1 MAASAVVE
9 SEMRLEVSWAQ
20 VGWDFRKVI
29 DVGLM
34 AATRRATSCLS
45 PSAMLQV
52 GSQRVLSLTVDGT
65 WHWIL
70 HCSGPLEDAIEDE
83 EEECP
88 SEETDVLSK
97 GDFPLEESFPSG
109 FGPGNLS
116 CEEVEYFCNKGDD
129 EGVQEAAESDGDTQ
143 PEKPGPPGVEA
154 EDWDGPGELEVLQ
167 KDGER
172 KIQSRQQL
180 PVGTTWGPFAGKM
193 DLNNNSLK
201 TKAQV
206 PMVLTAG
213 PKWLL
218 DVTWQGV
225 EDNKNNCIVY
235 SKGGQLWCTTTKA
248 ISEGEELIAF
258 MVDFDSRLQAASQMA
273 LAEGMYPARLL
284 DSIPLL
290 PQQAAMASILPTAIV
305 NKDIFP
311 CKSCGIWYRSER
323 NLQAHLMYYCSGRQR
338 EAAPVSEETEDGAPQ
353 VSSLCPFPQCTKSF
367 PSARALEMHLSSH
380 SGMKMEEFLPPG
392 ASLKCTVCSYT
403 ADSVI
408 SFHQHLFS
416 HLTQAAFRCNHC
428 HFGFQTQRELLAH
441 QELHATGGKLPRD
454 SDLEQSPR
462 GPEDSLQSTA
472 DPLARGELPLGQ
484 KAMQTKDASSD
495 TELDKCEKKTQLFL
509 TTQRPEIQ
517 PATNKQSFS
526 YTKIKSEPS
535 SPRLA
540 SSPVQPNVGPSFPV
554 GPFLS
559 QFAFPQD
566 ITMVP
571 QASEILAKMSELVHR
586 RLRHGS
592 SSYPP
597 VIYSPL
603 MPKGATCFECNI
615 TFNNLDNYLVHKK
628 HYCSSR
634 WQQMAK
640 SPEFPGVAEKM
651 PEAVSPNTGQTSI
664 SLLNP
669 PTHPADPENPLL
681 QAPCINSSTVLD
693 LMGPN
698 GKGHDKDFSAQA
710 KKLST
715 TSSSDDK
722 VNGKPVDVKNASIP
736 LVDGESDPNKTT
748 CEACN
753 ITFSR
758 HETYMVHKQ
767 YYCATRHDPP
777 LKRSAS
783 NKVPAMQRTMR
794 TRKRRKMY
802 EMCLPEQEQRP
813 PLAQQRFLDVASLS
827 NPCSSTQEAA
837 DGLGECYHPRCDIF
851 PGIVSKHL
859 ETSLTINKCVPV
871 SKCDST
877 HSSMS
882 CLEMDVPIDLSKKCL
897 SQSERTTASP
907 KRLLDYHECTVC
919 KISFNKVENYLAH
932 KQNFCPVTA
941 HQRSE
946 LSQLDG
952 KGFPNPESERN
963 SPDIS
968 YERSIIKCEKN
979 GNPKQPSPNGNLF
992 SSHLATLQGLKV
1004 FSEAAQLIATKEE
1017 SKPLLL
1023 PQCLYPGAIKKA
1035 KAADQ
1040 LSPYY
1045 GIKPSDYI
1053 SGSLVIHNTDIEQS
1067 TNAENESPKG
1077 QASSNGCTVPKKDSL
1092 PLPPKNRGMVIVNG
1106 GLRPEERPAA
1116 TPQQE
1121 NASQS
1126 PAQED
1131 GHKSPSWI
1139 SENPLAANE
1148 NVSPGTP
1155 SAEEQLSSIA
1165 KGVNGSTQTPSSGK
1179 YCRLC
1184 DIQFNNLSNFITHKK
1199 FYCSSHAAE
1208 HVK

>member
-1 MAASAVVE
+1 MS
-9 SEMRLEVSWAQ
+9 R
-20 VGWDFRKVI
+20 RKQSKPRQI
-29 DVGLM
+29 KRDEE
-34 AATRRATSCLS
+34 
-45 PSAMLQV
+45 
-52 GSQRVLSLTVDGT
+52 GSQ
-65 WHWIL
+65 
-70 HCSGPLEDAIEDE
+70 
-83 EEECP
+83 
-88 SEETDVLSK
+88 ET
-97 GDFPLEESFPSG
+97 
-109 FGPGNLS
+109 
-116 CEEVEYFCNKGDD
+116 
-129 EGVQEAAESDGDTQ
+129 AESDGDAQ
-143 PEKPGPPGVEA
+143 SEKPGQLIVETD
-154 EDWDGPGELEVLQ
+154 DWDGPGELEMFQ

-193 DLNNNSLK
+193 GLNNNTLVEGICQGTWTEALLGTKLMK
-201 TKAQV
+201 TKAPV

-235 SKGGQLWCTTTKA
+235 SKGGQLWCTTTKT

-258 MVDFDSRLQAASQMA
+258 VVDFDSRLQAASQMT
-273 LAEGMYPARLL
+273 LTEGMYPARLL
-284 DSIPLL
+284 DSIQLL

-305 NKDIFP
+305 N
-311 CKSCGIWYRSER
+311 R
-323 NLQAHLMYYCSGRQR
+323 
-338 EAAPVSEETEDGAPQ
+338 V
-353 VSSLCPFPQCTKSF
+353 
-367 PSARALEMHLSSH
+367 
-380 SGMKMEEFLPPG
+380 KMEEFLLPG
-392 ASLKCTVCSYT
+392 ASLKCTVCNYT

-408 SFHQHLFS
+408 NFHQHLFS

-428 HFGFQTQRELLAH
+428 HFGFQTQRELLQH
-441 QELHATGGKLPRD
+441 QELHVSGNKLQRESDIEHSPGGTDEALQPAT
-454 SDLEQSPR
+454 DLLNRNEVPQS
-462 GPEDSLQSTA
+462 
-472 DPLARGELPLGQ
+472 Q
-484 KAMQTKDASSD
+484 KTMQTKDASSD
-495 TELDKCEKKTQLFL
+495 TELDKCEKKTPLFL
-509 TTQRPEIQ
+509 PAQRPETQ

-540 SSPVQPNVGPSFPV
+540 SSPVQPNIGPSFPM

-566 ITMVP
+566 ITVVP

-640 SPEFPGVAEKM
+640 SPDFSSISEKI
-651 PEAVSPNTGQTSI
+651 PEAVSPNNGQSSINILNTAPHTSDAENQLLQTS
-664 SLLNP
+664 
-669 PTHPADPENPLL
+669 
-681 QAPCINSSTVLD
+681 CINSSTVLD
-693 LMGPN
+693 LIGPN
-698 GKGHDKDFSAQA
+698 SKGHEKDFSAQT
-710 KKLST
+710 KKLSAA
-715 TSSSDDK
+715 TSNDEK
-722 VNGKPVDVKNASIP
+722 MNGKPADVKNPNAP
-736 LVDGESDPNKTT
+736 LVEGESDPNKTT

-783 NKVPAMQRTMR
+783 SKVPAMQRTMR

-813 PLAQQRFLDVASLS
+813 QLVQQRFLEVANLG
-827 NPCSSTQEAA
+827 NPCTSTQESTE
-837 DGLGECYHPRCDIF
+837 GLGECYHPRCDIF

-859 ETSLTINKCVPV
+859 ETSLSINKCIPV
-871 SKCDST
+871 SKCDTPHST
-877 HSSMS
+877 VS

-897 SQSERTTASP
+897 SQSDRTSTSP

-941 HQRSE
+941 HQRNDMG
-946 LSQLDG
+946 QLES
-952 KGFPNPESERN
+952 KVFQNPESERN
-963 SPDIS
+963 SPDVS

-979 GNPKQPSPNGNLF
+979 GNSKQSSPNGNLF
-992 SSHLATLQGLKV
+992 STHLATLQGLKV

-1017 SKPLLL
+1017 NKHLFL

-1035 KAADQ
+1035 KGADQ

-1053 SGSLVIHNTDIEQS
+1053 SGSLVIHNTDLDQS
-1067 TNAENESPKG
+1067 TNTEGESPKG
-1077 QASSNGCTVPKKDSL
+1077 QIPSNGCAVQKKESL
-1092 PLPPKNRGMVIVNG
+1092 PLLPKNRGMVIVNG
-1106 GLRPEERPAA
+1106 GLKQEERPA
-1116 TPQQE
+1116 TNQQQE
-1121 NASQS
+1121 NISQN
-1126 PAQED
+1126 PQHED

-1139 SENPLAANE
+1139 SENPLATNE
-1148 NVSPGTP
+1148 NVSPAIPT
-1155 SAEEQLSSIA
+1155 AEEQLSSIA
-1165 KGVNGSTQTPSSGK
+1165 KGVNGSTQAPTSGK

>member
-1 MAASAVVE
+1 MS
-9 SEMRLEVSWAQ
+9 R
-20 VGWDFRKVI
+20 RK
-29 DVGLM
+29 
-34 AATRRATSCLS
+34 
-45 PSAMLQV
+45 Q
-52 GSQRVLSLTVDGT
+52 
-65 WHWIL
+65 
-70 HCSGPLEDAIEDE
+70 
-83 EEECP
+83 
-88 SEETDVLSK
+88 SK
-97 GDFPLEESFPSG
+97 PRQI
-109 FGPGNLS
+109 
-116 CEEVEYFCNKGDD
+116 KRDD
-129 EGVQEAAESDGDTQ
+129 EGAQDTAESDGDTQ
-143 PEKPGPPGVEA
+143 LEKPAQPGVVETD
-154 EDWDGPGELEVLQ
+154 DWDGPGELEVFQ

-180 PVGTTWGPFAGKM
+180 PVGTTWGPFSGKM

-235 SKGGQLWCTTTKA
+235 SKGGQLWCTTTKT

-258 MVDFDSRLQAASQMA
+258 VVDFDSRLQAASQMT
-273 LAEGMYPARLL
+273 LTEGMYPARLL
-284 DSIPLL
+284 DSIQLL

-338 EAAPVSEETEDGAPQ
+338 EAAPVSEENEDSAPPI
-353 VSSLCPFPQCTKSF
+353 SSLCPFPQCTKSF
-367 PSARALEMHLSSH
+367 SNARALEMHLNSH
-380 SGMKMEEFLPPG
+380 SGVKMEDCLPPG

-408 SFHQHLFS
+408 GFHQHLFS
-416 HLTQAAFRCNHC
+416 HLTQAAFRCSHC
-428 HFGFQTQRELLAH
+428 HFGFQTQRELLQH
-441 QELHATGGKLPRD
+441 QELHVPGGKLTRE
-454 SDLEQSPR
+454 SDLEHSPNAT
-462 GPEDSLQSTA
+462 EDSLQPTP
-472 DPLARGELPLGQ
+472 DLLARGELSAGGQ

-495 TELDKCEKKTQLFL
+495 TELDKCEKKTPLFL
-509 TTQRPEIQ
+509 TSQRPDI
-517 PATNKQSFS
+517 PAATTKQSFS

-540 SSPVQPNVGPSFPV
+540 SSPVQPNLGPSFPV

-640 SPEFPGVAEKM
+640 SPEFPGVSEKM
-651 PEAVSPNTGQTSI
+651 PEALSPNTGQTAL

-669 PTHPADPENPLL
+669 AAHAADADNPLL
-681 QAPCINSSTVLD
+681 PTSCLNSSAVLD
-693 LMGPN
+693 LIGPN
-698 GKGHDKDFSAQA
+698 GKGHDKDFAAQA
-710 KKLST
+710 KKLSVSS
-715 TSSSDDK
+715 SSSDEK
-722 VNGKPVDVKNASIP
+722 INGKPVDVKPPSVP
-736 LVDGESDPNKTT
+736 LVDGESDPSKTT

-783 NKVPAMQRTMR
+783 SKVPAVQRTMR

-802 EMCLPEQEQRP
+802 DMCLPEQEQRP
-813 PLAQQRFLDVASLS
+813 PLVQQRFLDVANLS
-827 NPCSSTQEAA
+827 SPCTSTQEPPE
-837 DGLGECYHPRCDIF
+837 GLGDCYHPRCEIF

-859 ETSLTINKCVPV
+859 ETSLGINKCVPV
-871 SKCDST
+871 VKGDAAHPSVA
-877 HSSMS
+877 
-882 CLEMDVPIDLSKKCL
+882 CLEMDAPIDLSKKCL
-897 SQSERTTASP
+897 PQAERTSASP

-941 HQRSE
+941 HQRND
-946 LSQLDG
+946 LAPPPPPPPPPPLDG
-952 KGFPNPESERN
+952 KAFPNPESERG
-963 SPDIS
+963 SPEASFD
-968 YERSIIKCEKN
+968 RSLVKCEKN
-979 GNPKQPSPNGNLF
+979 GSLKQPSPNGSVF
-992 SSHLATLQGLKV
+992 SAHLATLQGLKV
-1004 FSEAAQLIATKEE
+1004 FGEAAQLVAAKEE
-1017 SKPLLL
+1017 SKHLLL

-1035 KAADQ
+1035 RGAEQ

-1045 GIKPSDYI
+1045 GIKPGDYL
-1053 SGSLVIHNTDIEQS
+1053 SGSLALH
-1067 TNAENESPKG
+1067 NAELEPGTHAEHESPKG
-1077 QASSNGCTVPKKDSL
+1077 QASANGCAVPKKESL
-1092 PLPPKNRGMVIVNG
+1092 PLLPKNRGMVIVNG
-1106 GLRPEERPAA
+1106 GLKPEERPAA
-1116 TPQQE
+1116 APQQE
-1121 NASQS
+1121 NLSQN
-1126 PAQED
+1126 PPQEE
-1131 GHKSPSWI
+1131 GHKSPSWVA
-1139 SENPLAANE
+1139 ENPLAANE
-1148 NVSPGTP
+1148 NVSPGIA
-1155 SAEEQLSSIA
+1155 SAAEEQLSSVA
-1165 KGVNGSTQTPSSGK
+1165 KGVNGSSQAPTSGK

>member
-1 MAASAVVE
+1 MMGVVF
-9 SEMRLEVSWAQ
+9 L
-20 VGWDFRKVI
+20 D
-29 DVGLM
+29 
-34 AATRRATSCLS
+34 
-45 PSAMLQV
+45 
-52 GSQRVLSLTVDGT
+52 LTTTYDT
-65 WHWIL
+65 
-70 HCSGPLEDAIEDE
+70 GPLEDAIEDE
-83 EEECP
+83 EEECL
-88 SEETDVLSK
+88 SEENDIISK
-97 GDFPLEESFPSG
+97 EDFPPEESFSAEFEPE
-109 FGPGNLS
+109 NLS
-116 CEEVEYFCNKGDD
+116 CEEVEYFCNKGDE
-129 EGVQEAAESDGDTQ
+129 EGSQETAESDGDAQ
-143 PEKPGPPGVEA
+143 SEKPGQLIVETD
-154 EDWDGPGELEVLQ
+154 DWDGPGELEMFQ

-193 DLNNNSLK
+193 GLNNNTLVCRCPK
-201 TKAQV
+201 TKAPV

-235 SKGGQLWCTTTKA
+235 SKGGQLWCTTTKT

-258 MVDFDSRLQAASQMA
+258 VVDFDSRLQAASQMT
-273 LAEGMYPARLL
+273 LTEGMYPARLL
-284 DSIPLL
+284 DSIQLL

-305 NKDIFP
+305 N
-311 CKSCGIWYRSER
+311 R
-323 NLQAHLMYYCSGRQR
+323 
-338 EAAPVSEETEDGAPQ
+338 V
-353 VSSLCPFPQCTKSF
+353 
-367 PSARALEMHLSSH
+367 
-380 SGMKMEEFLPPG
+380 KMEEFLLPG
-392 ASLKCTVCSYT
+392 ASLKCTVCNYT

-408 SFHQHLFS
+408 NFHQHLFS

-428 HFGFQTQRELLAH
+428 HFGFQTQRELLQH
-441 QELHATGGKLPRD
+441 QELHVSGNKLQRESDIEHSPGGTDEALQPAT
-454 SDLEQSPR
+454 DLLNRNEVPQS
-462 GPEDSLQSTA
+462 
-472 DPLARGELPLGQ
+472 Q
-484 KAMQTKDASSD
+484 KTMQTKDASSD
-495 TELDKCEKKTQLFL
+495 TELDKCEKKTPLFL
-509 TTQRPEIQ
+509 PAQRPETQ

-540 SSPVQPNVGPSFPV
+540 SSPVQPNIGPSFPM

-566 ITMVP
+566 ITVVP

-640 SPEFPGVAEKM
+640 SPDFSSISEKI
-651 PEAVSPNTGQTSI
+651 PEAVSPNNGQSSINILNTAPHTSDAENQLLQTS
-664 SLLNP
+664 
-669 PTHPADPENPLL
+669 
-681 QAPCINSSTVLD
+681 CINSSTVLD
-693 LMGPN
+693 LIGPN
-698 GKGHDKDFSAQA
+698 SKGHEKDFSAQT
-710 KKLST
+710 KKLSAA
-715 TSSSDDK
+715 TSNDEK
-722 VNGKPVDVKNASIP
+722 MNGKPADVKNPNAP
-736 LVDGESDPNKTT
+736 LVEGESDPNKTT

-783 NKVPAMQRTMR
+783 SKVPAMQRTMR

-813 PLAQQRFLDVASLS
+813 QLVQQRFLEVANLG
-827 NPCSSTQEAA
+827 NPCTSTQEST

-859 ETSLTINKCVPV
+859 ETSLSINKCIPV
-871 SKCDST
+871 SKCDTPHST
-877 HSSMS
+877 VS

-897 SQSERTTASP
+897 SQSDRTSTSP

-941 HQRSE
+941 HQRNDMG
-946 LSQLDG
+946 QLES
-952 KGFPNPESERN
+952 KVFQNPESERN
-963 SPDIS
+963 SPDVS

-979 GNPKQPSPNGNLF
+979 GNSKQSSPNGNLF
-992 SSHLATLQGLKV
+992 STHLATLQGLKV

-1017 SKPLLL
+1017 NKHLFL

-1035 KAADQ
+1035 KGADQ

-1053 SGSLVIHNTDIEQS
+1053 SGSLVIHNTDLDQS
-1067 TNAENESPKG
+1067 TNTEGESPKG
-1077 QASSNGCTVPKKDSL
+1077 QIPSNGCAVQKKESL
-1092 PLPPKNRGMVIVNG
+1092 PLLPKNRGMVIVNG
-1106 GLRPEERPAA
+1106 GLKQEERPA
-1116 TPQQE
+1116 TNQQQE
-1121 NASQS
+1121 NISQN
-1126 PAQED
+1126 PQHED

-1139 SENPLAANE
+1139 SENPLATNE
-1148 NVSPGTP
+1148 NVSPAIPT
-1155 SAEEQLSSIA
+1155 AEEQLSSIA
-1165 KGVNGSTQTPSSGK
+1165 KGVNGSTQAPTSGK

>member
-1 MAASAVVE
+1 MS
-9 SEMRLEVSWAQ
+9 R
-20 VGWDFRKVI
+20 RKQSKPRQI
-29 DVGLM
+29 K
-34 AATRRATSCLS
+34 RN
-45 PSAMLQV
+45 
-52 GSQRVLSLTVDGT
+52 
-65 WHWIL
+65 
-70 HCSGPLEDAIEDE
+70 E
-83 EEECP
+83 E
-88 SEETDVLSK
+88 
-97 GDFPLEESFPSG
+97 GI
-109 FGPGNLS
+109 
-116 CEEVEYFCNKGDD
+116 
-129 EGVQEAAESDGDTQ
+129 QEAAESDGDARS
-143 PEKPGPPGVEA
+143 EKPGQLAVET
-154 EDWDGPGELEVLQ
+154 EDWDGPGELEVVQ

-193 DLNNNSLK
+193 DLNNNTLK
-201 TKAQV
+201 TKASV
-206 PMVLTAG
+206 PMALTAG

-258 MVDFDSRLQAASQMA
+258 VVDFDSRLQAASQMT
-273 LAEGMYPARLL
+273 LTEGMYPARLL
-284 DSIPLL
+284 DSIQLL

-338 EAAPVSEETEDGAPQ
+338 EGPQLSEENED
-353 VSSLCPFPQCTKSF
+353 SSQQISSVCPFPQCTKSF
-367 PSARALEMHLSSH
+367 SNARALEMHLNSH
-380 SGMKMEEFLPPG
+380 SGVKMEEFLPPG
-392 ASLKCTVCSYT
+392 ASLKCTVCTYT

-408 SFHQHLFS
+408 NFHQHLFS

-428 HFGFQTQRELLAH
+428 HFGFQTQRELLQH
-441 QELHATGGKLPRD
+441 QELHVSGNKIQRESDIEHSPSGNEEGLQPAT
-454 SDLEQSPR
+454 DLLSRNDVPQS
-462 GPEDSLQSTA
+462 
-472 DPLARGELPLGQ
+472 Q
-484 KAMQTKDASSD
+484 KTMQTKDASSD
-495 TELDKCEKKTQLFL
+495 TELDKCEKKAPLFL
-509 TTQRPEIQ
+509 PNQRPETQ

-540 SSPVQPNVGPSFPV
+540 SSPVQPNIGPSFPM

-566 ITMVP
+566 ITVVP

-592 SSYPP
+592 SNYPP

-640 SPEFPGVAEKM
+640 SPDFSSVPEKM
-651 PEAVSPNTGQTSI
+651 PEAVSPSNGQSSINILNAAPHTS
-664 SLLNP
+664 
-669 PTHPADPENPLL
+669 DPENQLL
-681 QAPCINSSTVLD
+681 QTSCINSSNVLD
-693 LMGPN
+693 LIGPN
-698 GKGHDKDFSAQA
+698 NKSHEKDFTAQS
-710 KKLST
+710 KKLSAANNG
-715 TSSSDDK
+715 DEK
-722 VNGKPVDVKNASIP
+722 INGKPSDVKNPNAP
-736 LVDGESDPNKTT
+736 LVEGESDPNKTT

-813 PLAQQRFLDVASLS
+813 PLVQQRFLEVANLG
-827 NPCSSTQEAA
+827 NPCTSTQESTE
-837 DGLGECYHPRCDIF
+837 GLGECYHPRCDIF

-859 ETSLTINKCVPV
+859 ETSLSINKCVPV
-871 SKCDST
+871 SKCDTPHST
-877 HSSMS
+877 VS

-897 SQSERTTASP
+897 PPSERTSTSP

-941 HQRSE
+941 HQRND
-946 LSQLDG
+946 LGQLDN
-952 KGFPNPESERN
+952 KVFQNPESERN
-963 SPDIS
+963 SPDVS

-979 GNPKQPSPNGNLF
+979 GNSKQSSPNGNLF
-992 SSHLATLQGLKV
+992 STHLATLQGLKV

-1017 SKPLLL
+1017 NKHLFL

-1035 KAADQ
+1035 KGADQ

-1053 SGSLVIHNTDIEQS
+1053 SGSLVIHNTDLDQS
-1067 TNAENESPKG
+1067 TNTESESPKG
-1077 QASSNGCTVPKKDSL
+1077 QAPSNGCAVQKKESL
-1092 PLPPKNRGMVIVNG
+1092 PLLPKNRGMVIVNG
-1106 GLRPEERPAA
+1106 GLKQEERPA
-1116 TPQQE
+1116 TNPQQE
-1121 NASQS
+1121 NISQN
-1126 PAQED
+1126 PPHED

-1139 SENPLAANE
+1139 SENPLTANE
-1148 NVSPGTP
+1148 NVSPAIPT
-1155 SAEEQLSSIA
+1155 AEEQLSSIA
-1165 KGVNGSTQTPSSGK
+1165 KGVNGSTQAPTSGK

>member
-1 MAASAVVE
+1 M
-9 SEMRLEVSWAQ
+9 LFGTVS
-20 VGWDFRKVI
+20 
-29 DVGLM
+29 L
-34 AATRRATSCLS
+34 
-45 PSAMLQV
+45 
-52 GSQRVLSLTVDGT
+52 
-65 WHWIL
+65 IL
-70 HCSGPLEDAIEDE
+70 FQGPLEDAIEDE
-83 EEECP
+83 EEEYL
-88 SEETDVLSK
+88 SEENDITSK
-97 GDFPLEESFPSG
+97 GDFPLEESFSTE
-109 FGPGNLS
+109 FGPENLS
-116 CEEVEYFCNKGDD
+116 CEEVEYFCNKGEE
-129 EGVQEAAESDGDTQ
+129 EGIHEAAELDGDTLS
-143 PEKPGPPGVEA
+143 EKPVQLGVETD
-154 EDWDGPGELEVLQ
+154 DWDGPGELEVFQ

-193 DLNNNSLK
+193 DLNNNTTK
-201 TKAQV
+201 TKTPV
-206 PMVLTAG
+206 PMVLSAG

-258 MVDFDSRLQAASQMA
+258 VVDFDSRLQAASQMS
-273 LAEGMYPARLL
+273 LTEGMYPARLL
-284 DSIPLL
+284 DSIQLL

-338 EAAPVSEETEDGAPQ
+338 EGAQLSEENEDGAHQ
-353 VSSLCPFPQCTKSF
+353 ISSVCPFPQCTKSF
-367 PSARALEMHLSSH
+367 SNARALEMHLNSH
-380 SGMKMEEFLPPG
+380 SGVKVEEFLPAG
-392 ASLKCTVCSYT
+392 ASLKCTICNYT

-408 SFHQHLFS
+408 NFHQHLFS
-416 HLTQAAFRCNHC
+416 HLTQAAFRCSHC
-428 HFGFQTQRELLAH
+428 HFGFQTQRELLQH
-441 QELHATGGKLPRD
+441 QELHGAGSKVPRE
-454 SDLEQSPR
+454 SDLEPSPS
-462 GPEDSLQSTA
+462 GNEDMLQHA
-472 DPLARGELPLGQ
+472 PDLGNRNELPPSQ
-484 KAMQTKDASSD
+484 KAAQAKDANSD
-495 TELDKCEKKTQLFL
+495 SELDKCEKKTPLFL
-509 TTQRPEIQ
+509 PSQRPEIQ
-517 PATNKQSFS
+517 PTANKQSFS

-540 SSPVQPNVGPSFPV
+540 SSPVQPSVGPSFPM

-559 QFAFPQD
+559 QFTFPQD
-566 ITMVP
+566 ITVVP

-603 MPKGATCFECNI
+603 VPKGATCFECNI

-634 WQQMAK
+634 WQQITK
-640 SPEFPGVAEKM
+640 SPEFPGISEKL
-651 PEAVSPNTGQTSI
+651 PEAGSPNNGQSSI
-664 SLLNP
+664 NLLNAP
-669 PTHPADPENPLL
+669 PHLSDPENQLL
-681 QAPCINSSTVLD
+681 QTPCINSSTVLD
-693 LMGPN
+693 LIGPN
-698 GKGHDKDFSAQA
+698 GKSHDKDFPSQS
-710 KKLST
+710 KKLS
-715 TSSSDDK
+715 SSNGNDDK
-722 VNGKPVDVKNASIP
+722 TTGKAAEVKNTAGA
-736 LVDGESDPNKTT
+736 LGEGESDPNKTT

-783 NKVPAMQRTMR
+783 SKVPAMQRTMR

-813 PLAQQRFLDVASLS
+813 QLVQQRFLDVAHLG
-827 NPCSSTQEAA
+827 NPCTSTQEPTE
-837 DGLGECYHPRCDIF
+837 GLGECYHPRGEIF
-851 PGIVSKHL
+851 PGMVSKHL
-859 ETSLTINKCVPV
+859 EASLSINKCMPV
-871 SKCDST
+871 SKGDSSQST
-877 HSSMS
+877 IS
-882 CLEMDVPIDLSKKCL
+882 CLEMDAPIDLSKKCL
-897 SQSERTTASP
+897 SQSERTSASP

-941 HQRSE
+941 HQRSD

-963 SPDIS
+963 SPDAS

-979 GNPKQPSPNGNLF
+979 GNLKQPSPNGNVF

-1017 SKPLLL
+1017 NKHLFL

-1035 KAADQ
+1035 KGADQ

-1053 SGSLVIHNTDIEQS
+1053 SGSLVIHNTDVDQS
-1067 TNAENESPKG
+1067 TTAGSESPKG
-1077 QASSNGCTVPKKDSL
+1077 QISSNGCVVQKKESL
-1092 PLPPKNRGMVIVNG
+1092 PLLPKNRGMVIVNG
-1106 GLRPEERPAA
+1106 GLKQEERPA
-1116 TPQQE
+1116 TNPQQE
-1121 NASQS
+1121 NISQN
-1126 PAQED
+1126 PQHED

-1148 NVSPGTP
+1148 NVSPGIP

-1165 KGVNGSTQTPSSGK
+1165 KGVNGSTQAPTSGK

>member
-1 MAASAVVE
+1 MS
-9 SEMRLEVSWAQ
+9 R
-20 VGWDFRKVI
+20 RKQSKPRQI
-29 DVGLM
+29 K
-34 AATRRATSCLS
+34 R
-45 PSAMLQV
+45 
-52 GSQRVLSLTVDGT
+52 
-65 WHWIL
+65 
-70 HCSGPLEDAIEDE
+70 PLEDAIEDE
-83 EEECP
+83 EEECL
-88 SEETDVLSK
+88 SEENDIISK
-97 GDFPLEESFPSG
+97 EDFPPEESFSAEFEPE
-109 FGPGNLS
+109 NLS
-116 CEEVEYFCNKGDD
+116 CEEVEYFCNKGDE
-129 EGVQEAAESDGDTQ
+129 EGSQETAESDGDAQ
-143 PEKPGPPGVEA
+143 SEKPGQLIVETD
-154 EDWDGPGELEVLQ
+154 DWDGPGELEMFQ

-193 DLNNNSLK
+193 GLNNNTLK
-201 TKAQV
+201 TKAPV

-235 SKGGQLWCTTTKA
+235 SKGGQLWCTTTKT

-258 MVDFDSRLQAASQMA
+258 VVDFDSRLQAASQMT
-273 LAEGMYPARLL
+273 LTEGMYPARLL
-284 DSIPLL
+284 DSIQLL

-305 NKDIFP
+305 N
-311 CKSCGIWYRSER
+311 R
-323 NLQAHLMYYCSGRQR
+323 
-338 EAAPVSEETEDGAPQ
+338 V
-353 VSSLCPFPQCTKSF
+353 
-367 PSARALEMHLSSH
+367 
-380 SGMKMEEFLPPG
+380 KMEEFLLPG
-392 ASLKCTVCSYT
+392 ASLKCTVCNYT

-408 SFHQHLFS
+408 NFHQHLFS

-428 HFGFQTQRELLAH
+428 HFGFQTQRELLQH
-441 QELHATGGKLPRD
+441 QELHVSGNKLQRESDIEHSPGGTDEALQPAT
-454 SDLEQSPR
+454 DLLNRNEVPQS
-462 GPEDSLQSTA
+462 
-472 DPLARGELPLGQ
+472 Q
-484 KAMQTKDASSD
+484 KTMQTKDASSD
-495 TELDKCEKKTQLFL
+495 TELDKCEKKTPLFL
-509 TTQRPEIQ
+509 PAQRPETQ

-540 SSPVQPNVGPSFPV
+540 SSPVQPNIGPSFPM

-566 ITMVP
+566 ITVVP

-640 SPEFPGVAEKM
+640 SPDFSSISEKI
-651 PEAVSPNTGQTSI
+651 PEAVSPNNGQSSINILNTAPHTSDAENQLLQTS
-664 SLLNP
+664 
-669 PTHPADPENPLL
+669 
-681 QAPCINSSTVLD
+681 CINSSTVLD
-693 LMGPN
+693 LIGPN
-698 GKGHDKDFSAQA
+698 SKGHEKDFSAQT
-710 KKLST
+710 KKLSAA
-715 TSSSDDK
+715 TSNDEK
-722 VNGKPVDVKNASIP
+722 MNGKPADVKNPNAP
-736 LVDGESDPNKTT
+736 LVEGESDPNKTT

-783 NKVPAMQRTMR
+783 SKVPAMQRTMR

-813 PLAQQRFLDVASLS
+813 QLVQQRFLEVANLG
-827 NPCSSTQEAA
+827 NPCTSTQEST

-859 ETSLTINKCVPV
+859 ETSLSINKCIPV
-871 SKCDST
+871 SKCDTPHST
-877 HSSMS
+877 VS

-897 SQSERTTASP
+897 SQSDRTSTSP

-941 HQRSE
+941 HQRNDMG
-946 LSQLDG
+946 QLES
-952 KGFPNPESERN
+952 KVFQNPESERN
-963 SPDIS
+963 SPDVS

-979 GNPKQPSPNGNLF
+979 GNSKQSSPNGNLF
-992 SSHLATLQGLKV
+992 STHLATLQGLKV

-1017 SKPLLL
+1017 NKHLFL

-1035 KAADQ
+1035 KGADQ

-1053 SGSLVIHNTDIEQS
+1053 SGSLVIHNTDLDQS
-1067 TNAENESPKG
+1067 TNTEGESPKG
-1077 QASSNGCTVPKKDSL
+1077 QIPSNGCAVQKKESL
-1092 PLPPKNRGMVIVNG
+1092 PLLPKNRGMVIVNG
-1106 GLRPEERPAA
+1106 GLKQEERPA
-1116 TPQQE
+1116 TNQQQE
-1121 NASQS
+1121 NISQN
-1126 PAQED
+1126 PQHED

-1139 SENPLAANE
+1139 SENPLATNE
-1148 NVSPGTP
+1148 NVSPAIPT
-1155 SAEEQLSSIA
+1155 AEEQLSSIA
-1165 KGVNGSTQTPSSGK
+1165 KGVNGSTQAPTSGK

>member
-1 MAASAVVE
+1 MS
-9 SEMRLEVSWAQ
+9 R
-20 VGWDFRKVI
+20 RKQSKPRQI
-29 DVGLM
+29 K
-34 AATRRATSCLS
+34 R
-45 PSAMLQV
+45 
-52 GSQRVLSLTVDGT
+52 
-65 WHWIL
+65 
-70 HCSGPLEDAIEDE
+70 PLEDAIEEE

-88 SEETDVLSK
+88 SEETDLISK
-97 GDFPLEESFPSG
+97 GDFPLEESFSTEFRPE
-109 FGPGNLS
+109 NLS

-129 EGVQEAAESDGDTQ
+129 EGIQEMAESDGDTQ
-143 PEKPGPPGVEA
+143 SEKPGQPGLETD
-154 EDWDGPGELEVLQ
+154 DWDGPGELEVFQ

-180 PVGTTWGPFAGKM
+180 PVGTTWGPFSGRM

-258 MVDFDSRLQAASQMA
+258 VVDFDSRLQAASQMT
-273 LAEGMYPARLL
+273 LTEGMYPARLL
-284 DSIPLL
+284 DSIQLL

-338 EAAPVSEETEDGAPQ
+338 EAAPVSEENEDSAHQ
-353 VSSLCPFPQCTKSF
+353 ISSLCPFPQCTKSF
-367 PSARALEMHLSSH
+367 SNARALEMHLNSH
-380 SGMKMEEFLPPG
+380 SGVKMEECLPPG

-408 SFHQHLFS
+408 NFHQHLFS

-428 HFGFQTQRELLAH
+428 HFGFQTQRELLQH
-441 QELHATGGKLPRD
+441 QELHVPGSKIPRE
-454 SDLEQSPR
+454 SDMEHSPS
-462 GPEDSLQSTA
+462 GTEDNLQPSA
-472 DPLARGELPLGQ
+472 DLLTRSELPQSQ
-484 KAMQTKDASSD
+484 KPMQTKDASSD
-495 TELDKCEKKTQLFL
+495 TELDKCEKKTPLFL
-509 TTQRPEIQ
+509 TNQRPEIQ
-517 PATNKQSFS
+517 PTANKQSFS

-540 SSPVQPNVGPSFPV
+540 SSPVQPNIGPSFPV

-592 SSYPP
+592 NSYPP

-640 SPEFPGVAEKM
+640 SPEFPGISEKM
-651 PEAVSPNTGQTSI
+651 PEAVSPNTGQNSI
-664 SLLNP
+664 NLLNP
-669 PTHPADPENPLL
+669 AAHAADPENPLL
-681 QAPCINSSTVLD
+681 QTSCINSSTVLD
-693 LMGPN
+693 LIGPN
-698 GKGHDKDFSAQA
+698 GKGHDKDFSTQA

-715 TSSSDDK
+715 SNNNDDK
-722 VNGKPVDVKNASIP
+722 INGKPVDVKNPSLP

-813 PLAQQRFLDVASLS
+813 PLVQQRFLDVGNLS
-827 NPCSSTQEAA
+827 NPCTSAQEPTEV
-837 DGLGECYHPRCDIF
+837 LGECYHPRCDIF

-871 SKCDST
+871 SKCDTT
-877 HSSMS
+877 HSSVS

-941 HQRSE
+941 HQRND
-946 LSQLDG
+946 LGQLDG
-952 KGFPNPESERN
+952 KVFPNPESERN
-963 SPDIS
+963 SPDVS

-979 GNPKQPSPNGNLF
+979 GNLKQPSPNGNLF
-992 SSHLATLQGLKV
+992 SSHLATLQGLKA

-1017 SKPLLL
+1017 NKHLFL

-1035 KAADQ
+1035 KGADQ

-1053 SGSLVIHNTDIEQS
+1053 SGSLVIHNTDIDQS
-1067 TNAENESPKG
+1067 TNAENESSKG
-1077 QASSNGCTVPKKDSL
+1077 QASSNGCAVQKKDSL
-1092 PLPPKNRGMVIVNG
+1092 PLLPKNRGMVIVNG
-1106 GLRPEERPAA
+1106 GLKQDERPA
-1116 TPQQE
+1116 TNPQQE
-1121 NASQS
+1121 NISQN
-1126 PAQED
+1126 PQHED
-1131 GHKSPSWI
+1131 GHKSPSRI

-1148 NVSPGTP
+1148 NVSPGIA

-1165 KGVNGSTQTPSSGK
+1165 KGVNGSTQAPTSGK

>member
-1 MAASAVVE
+1 MS
-9 SEMRLEVSWAQ
+9 R
-20 VGWDFRKVI
+20 RK
-29 DVGLM
+29 
-34 AATRRATSCLS
+34 
-45 PSAMLQV
+45 Q
-52 GSQRVLSLTVDGT
+52 
-65 WHWIL
+65 
-70 HCSGPLEDAIEDE
+70 
-83 EEECP
+83 
-88 SEETDVLSK
+88 SK
-97 GDFPLEESFPSG
+97 PRQI
-109 FGPGNLS
+109 
-116 CEEVEYFCNKGDD
+116 KRDD
-129 EGVQEAAESDGDTQ
+129 EGAQDTAESDGDTQ
-143 PEKPGPPGVEA
+143 LEKPAQPGVETD
-154 EDWDGPGELEVLQ
+154 DWDGPGELEVFQ

-180 PVGTTWGPFAGKM
+180 PVGTTWGPFSGKM

-235 SKGGQLWCTTTKA
+235 SKGGQLWCTTTKT

-258 MVDFDSRLQAASQMA
+258 VVDFDSRLQAASQMT
-273 LAEGMYPARLL
+273 LTEGMYPARLL
-284 DSIPLL
+284 DSIQLL

-338 EAAPVSEETEDGAPQ
+338 EAAPVSEENEDSAPPI
-353 VSSLCPFPQCTKSF
+353 SSLCPFPQCTKSF
-367 PSARALEMHLSSH
+367 SNARALEMHLNSH
-380 SGMKMEEFLPPG
+380 SGVKMEDCLPPG

-416 HLTQAAFRCNHC
+416 HLTQAAFRCSHC
-428 HFGFQTQRELLAH
+428 HFGFQTQRELLQH
-441 QELHATGGKLPRD
+441 QELHVPGGKLTRE
-454 SDLEQSPR
+454 SDLEHSPNAT
-462 GPEDSLQSTA
+462 EDSLQPA
-472 DPLARGELPLGQ
+472 PDLLARGDLSAVGQ

-495 TELDKCEKKTQLFL
+495 TELDKCEKKTPLFL
-509 TTQRPEIQ
+509 TSQRPDIP
-517 PATNKQSFS
+517 PAANKQSFS

-540 SSPVQPNVGPSFPV
+540 SSPVQPNMGPSFPV

-640 SPEFPGVAEKM
+640 SPEFPGVSEKM
-651 PEAVSPNTGQTSI
+651 PEAVSPNTGQTSL

-669 PTHPADPENPLL
+669 AAHSADADNPLL
-681 QAPCINSSTVLD
+681 PTSCLNSSAVLD
-693 LMGPN
+693 LIGPN
-698 GKGHDKDFSAQA
+698 GKGHDKDFVAQA
-710 KKLST
+710 KKLSVPN
-715 TSSSDDK
+715 SSGDEK
-722 VNGKPVDVKNASIP
+722 INGKPVDVKPPSVP

-783 NKVPAMQRTMR
+783 NKVPAVQRTMR

-802 EMCLPEQEQRP
+802 DMCLPEQEQRP
-813 PLAQQRFLDVASLS
+813 PLVQQRFLDVANLNS
-827 NPCSSTQEAA
+827 PCTSTQEPPE
-837 DGLGECYHPRCDIF
+837 GLGDCYHPRCDIF

-859 ETSLTINKCVPV
+859 ETSLSINKCVPV
-871 SKCDST
+871 VKGDAAHPSVA
-877 HSSMS
+877 

-897 SQSERTTASP
+897 SQTERTSASP
-907 KRLLDYHECTVC
+907 KRPLDYHECTVC

-941 HQRSE
+941 HQRND
-946 LSQLDG
+946 LAPPPPPQLDG
-952 KGFPNPESERN
+952 KAFPNPESERN
-963 SPDIS
+963 SPEAS
-968 YERSIIKCEKN
+968 YDRSLIKCEKN
-979 GNPKQPSPNGNLF
+979 GNLKQPSPNGNLF

-1017 SKPLLL
+1017 NKHLFL

-1035 KAADQ
+1035 KGAEQ

-1053 SGSLVIHNTDIEQS
+1053 SGSLVIHNADLEQS

-1077 QASSNGCTVPKKDSL
+1077 QASANGCTVPKKDSL
-1092 PLPPKNRGMVIVNG
+1092 PLLPKNRGMVIVNG
-1106 GLRPEERPAA
+1106 GLKPEERPAA
-1116 TPQQE
+1116 NPPQE
-1121 NASQS
+1121 NLSQN
-1126 PAQED
+1126 PPQED
-1131 GHKSPSWI
+1131 GHKSPSWMA
-1139 SENPLAANE
+1139 ETPLAANE
-1148 NVSPGTP
+1148 NVSPGIT
-1155 SAEEQLSSIA
+1155 SAAEEQLSSVT
-1165 KGVNGSTQTPSSGK
+1165 KGVNGSTQAPTSGK

>member
-1 MAASAVVE
+1 MMGVVF
-9 SEMRLEVSWAQ
+9 L
-20 VGWDFRKVI
+20 D
-29 DVGLM
+29 
-34 AATRRATSCLS
+34 
-45 PSAMLQV
+45 
-52 GSQRVLSLTVDGT
+52 LTTTYDT
-65 WHWIL
+65 
-70 HCSGPLEDAIEDE
+70 GPLEDAIEDE
-83 EEECP
+83 EEECL
-88 SEETDVLSK
+88 SEENDIISK
-97 GDFPLEESFPSG
+97 EDFPLEESFSAEFEPE
-109 FGPGNLS
+109 NLS
-116 CEEVEYFCNKGDD
+116 CEEVEYFCNKGDE
-129 EGVQEAAESDGDTQ
+129 EGSQETAESDGDAQ
-143 PEKPGPPGVEA
+143 SEKPGQLIVETD
-154 EDWDGPGELEVLQ
+154 DWDGPGELEMFQ

-193 DLNNNSLK
+193 GLNNNTLVEGICQGTWTEALLGTKLMK
-201 TKAQV
+201 TKAPV

-235 SKGGQLWCTTTKA
+235 SKGGQLWCTTTKT

-258 MVDFDSRLQAASQMA
+258 VVDFDSRLQAASQMT
-273 LAEGMYPARLL
+273 LTEGMYPARLL
-284 DSIPLL
+284 DSIQLL

-305 NKDIFP
+305 N
-311 CKSCGIWYRSER
+311 R
-323 NLQAHLMYYCSGRQR
+323 
-338 EAAPVSEETEDGAPQ
+338 V
-353 VSSLCPFPQCTKSF
+353 
-367 PSARALEMHLSSH
+367 
-380 SGMKMEEFLPPG
+380 KMEEFLLPG
-392 ASLKCTVCSYT
+392 ASLKCTVCNYT

-408 SFHQHLFS
+408 NFHQHLFS

-428 HFGFQTQRELLAH
+428 HFGFQTQRELLQH
-441 QELHATGGKLPRD
+441 QELHVSGNKLQRESDIEHSPGGTDEALQPAT
-454 SDLEQSPR
+454 DLLNRNEVPQS
-462 GPEDSLQSTA
+462 
-472 DPLARGELPLGQ
+472 Q
-484 KAMQTKDASSD
+484 KTMQTKDASSD
-495 TELDKCEKKTQLFL
+495 TELDKCEKKTPLFL
-509 TTQRPEIQ
+509 PAQRPETQ

-540 SSPVQPNVGPSFPV
+540 SSPVQPNIGPSFPM

-566 ITMVP
+566 ITVVP

-640 SPEFPGVAEKM
+640 SPDFSSISEKI
-651 PEAVSPNTGQTSI
+651 PEAVSPNNGQSSINILNTAPHTSDAENQLLQTS
-664 SLLNP
+664 
-669 PTHPADPENPLL
+669 
-681 QAPCINSSTVLD
+681 CINSSTVLD
-693 LMGPN
+693 LIGPN
-698 GKGHDKDFSAQA
+698 SKGHEKDFSAQT
-710 KKLST
+710 KKLSAA
-715 TSSSDDK
+715 TSNDEK
-722 VNGKPVDVKNASIP
+722 MNGKPADVKNPNAP
-736 LVDGESDPNKTT
+736 LVEGESDPNKTT

-783 NKVPAMQRTMR
+783 SKVPAMQRTMR

-813 PLAQQRFLDVASLS
+813 QLVQQRFLEVANLG
-827 NPCSSTQEAA
+827 NPCTSTQESTE
-837 DGLGECYHPRCDIF
+837 GLGECYHPRCDIF

-859 ETSLTINKCVPV
+859 ETSLSINKCIPV
-871 SKCDST
+871 SKCDTPHST
-877 HSSMS
+877 VS

-897 SQSERTTASP
+897 SQSDRTSTSP

-941 HQRSE
+941 HQRNDMG
-946 LSQLDG
+946 QLES
-952 KGFPNPESERN
+952 KVFQNPESERN
-963 SPDIS
+963 SPDVS

-979 GNPKQPSPNGNLF
+979 GNSKQSSPNGNLF
-992 SSHLATLQGLKV
+992 STHLATLQGLKV

-1017 SKPLLL
+1017 NKHLFL

-1035 KAADQ
+1035 KGADQ

-1053 SGSLVIHNTDIEQS
+1053 SGSLVIHNTDLDQS
-1067 TNAENESPKG
+1067 TNTEGESPKG
-1077 QASSNGCTVPKKDSL
+1077 QIPSNGCAVQKKESL
-1092 PLPPKNRGMVIVNG
+1092 PLLPKNRGMVIVNG
-1106 GLRPEERPAA
+1106 GLKQEERPA
-1116 TPQQE
+1116 TNQQQE
-1121 NASQS
+1121 NISQN
-1126 PAQED
+1126 PQHED

-1139 SENPLAANE
+1139 SENPLATNE
-1148 NVSPGTP
+1148 NVSPAIPT
-1155 SAEEQLSSIA
+1155 AEEQLSSIA
-1165 KGVNGSTQTPSSGK
+1165 KGVNGSTQAPTSGK

>member
-1 MAASAVVE
+1 MS
-9 SEMRLEVSWAQ
+9 R
-20 VGWDFRKVI
+20 RK
-29 DVGLM
+29 
-34 AATRRATSCLS
+34 
-45 PSAMLQV
+45 Q
-52 GSQRVLSLTVDGT
+52 
-65 WHWIL
+65 
-70 HCSGPLEDAIEDE
+70 
-83 EEECP
+83 
-88 SEETDVLSK
+88 SK
-97 GDFPLEESFPSG
+97 PRQI
-109 FGPGNLS
+109 
-116 CEEVEYFCNKGDD
+116 KRDD
-129 EGVQEAAESDGDTQ
+129 EGIQEAAESDGDTQ
-143 PEKPGPPGVEA
+143 PEKPGPPGVET
-154 EDWDGPGELEVLQ
+154 EDWDGPGELEVSQ

-213 PKWLL
+213 PRWLL

-258 MVDFDSRLQAASQMA
+258 VVDFDSRLQAASQMA

-338 EAAPVSEETEDGAPQ
+338 EAAPVSEESEDGAPQ
-353 VSSLCPFPQCTKSF
+353 VPSLCPFPQCTKSF
-367 PSARALEMHLSSH
+367 PSTRALEMHLNSH
-380 SGMKMEEFLPPG
+380 SGVKMEEFLPPG
-392 ASLKCTVCSYT
+392 AGLKCTVCSYT

-416 HLTQAAFRCNHC
+416 HLTQAAFQCNHC
-428 HFGFQTQRELLAH
+428 HFGFQTQRELLVH
-441 QELHATGGKLPRD
+441 QELHAPGGKLPRD

-462 GPEDSLQSTA
+462 GPEDGMQPAA
-472 DPLARGELPLGQ
+472 DVLARGELPPSQ
-484 KAMQTKDASSD
+484 KALQTKDASSD

-517 PATNKQSFS
+517 PVTNKQSFS
-526 YTKIKSEPS
+526 YAKIKSEPS

-540 SSPVQPNVGPSFPV
+540 SSPVQPNIGPSFPV

-664 SLLNP
+664 NLLNAAA
-669 PTHPADPENPLL
+669 HPADPENPLL
-681 QAPCINSSTVLD
+681 QAPGINSTVLD
-693 LMGPN
+693 LIGPN
-698 GKGHDKDFSAQA
+698 GKGHEKDFSTQA

-715 TSSSDDK
+715 SNSSDDK
-722 VNGKPVDVKNASIP
+722 VNGKPVDVKNASVP

-813 PLAQQRFLDVASLS
+813 PLVQQRFLDMANLS
-827 NPCSSTQEAA
+827 NPCSSTQESA

-871 SKCDST
+871 SKCDTT

-897 SQSERTTASP
+897 SQSERTTTSP

-941 HQRSE
+941 HQHSE
-946 LSQLDG
+946 LGQLDG
-952 KGFPNPESERN
+952 KGFPKPESERN
-963 SPDIS
+963 SPDVS

-1004 FSEAAQLIATKEE
+1004 FSEATQLIATKEE
-1017 SKPLLL
+1017 NKHLLL

-1045 GIKPSDYI
+1045 GIKPSDCI
-1053 SGSLVIHNTDIEQS
+1053 SSSLVIHNTDTEQS
-1067 TNAENESPKG
+1067 TNAENESPKS
-1077 QASSNGCTVPKKDSL
+1077 QAPSNGCAVPKKDSL
-1092 PLPPKNRGMVIVNG
+1092 PLLPKNRGMVIVNG
-1106 GLRPEERPAA
+1106 GLRPDERPAA

-1121 NASQS
+1121 NVSQNL
-1126 PAQED
+1126 AQED

-1148 NVSPGTP
+1148 NISPGTP

-1165 KGVNGSTQTPSSGK
+1165 KGVNGSTQAPGSGK

>member
-1 MAASAVVE
+1 MS
-9 SEMRLEVSWAQ
+9 R
-20 VGWDFRKVI
+20 RKQSKPRQI
-29 DVGLM
+29 K
-34 AATRRATSCLS
+34 R
-45 PSAMLQV
+45 
-52 GSQRVLSLTVDGT
+52 
-65 WHWIL
+65 
-70 HCSGPLEDAIEDE
+70 PLEDAIDDE
-83 EEECP
+83 EEECL
-88 SEETDVLSK
+88 SEENDIISK
-97 GDFPLEESFPSG
+97 EDFPLEESFSAEFEPE
-109 FGPGNLS
+109 NLS
-116 CEEVEYFCNKGDD
+116 YEEVEYFCNKGD
-129 EGVQEAAESDGDTQ
+129 EECSQETAESDGDAQ
-143 PEKPGPPGVEA
+143 SEKPGQLIVETD
-154 EDWDGPGELEVLQ
+154 DWDGPGELEMFQ

-193 DLNNNSLK
+193 GLNNNTLK
-201 TKAQV
+201 TKVPV

-225 EDNKNNCIVY
+225 EDNKNNCIMY
-235 SKGGQLWCTTTKA
+235 SKGGQLWCTTTKT

-258 MVDFDSRLQAASQMA
+258 VVDFDSRLQAASQMT
-273 LAEGMYPARLL
+273 LTEGMYPARLL
-284 DSIPLL
+284 DSIQLL

-305 NKDIFP
+305 N
-311 CKSCGIWYRSER
+311 R
-323 NLQAHLMYYCSGRQR
+323 
-338 EAAPVSEETEDGAPQ
+338 V
-353 VSSLCPFPQCTKSF
+353 
-367 PSARALEMHLSSH
+367 
-380 SGMKMEEFLPPG
+380 KMEEFLPPG
-392 ASLKCTVCSYT
+392 ASLKCTVCNYA

-408 SFHQHLFS
+408 NFHQHLFS

-428 HFGFQTQRELLAH
+428 HFGFQTQRELLQH
-441 QELHATGGKLPRD
+441 QDLHVSGTKLQRESDIEHSPGGTDEALQPAT
-454 SDLEQSPR
+454 DLLNRNEVPQS
-462 GPEDSLQSTA
+462 
-472 DPLARGELPLGQ
+472 Q
-484 KAMQTKDASSD
+484 KTMQTKDANSD
-495 TELDKCEKKTQLFL
+495 TELDKCEKKTSLFL
-509 TTQRPEIQ
+509 PAQRPETQ

-540 SSPVQPNVGPSFPV
+540 SSPVQPNIGPSFSM

-566 ITMVP
+566 ITVVP

-640 SPEFPGVAEKM
+640 SPDFSSISEKI
-651 PEAVSPNTGQTSI
+651 PEAVSPNNGQSSINILNTTPHTSDAENQLLQTS
-664 SLLNP
+664 
-669 PTHPADPENPLL
+669 
-681 QAPCINSSTVLD
+681 CINSSTVLD
-693 LMGPN
+693 LIGPN
-698 GKGHDKDFSAQA
+698 SKGHEKDLSAQA
-710 KKLST
+710 KKLSAA
-715 TSSSDDK
+715 TSSDEK
-722 VNGKPVDVKNASIP
+722 MNGKPADVKNPNAP
-736 LVDGESDPNKTT
+736 LVEGESDPNKTT

-783 NKVPAMQRTMR
+783 SKLPAMQRTMR

-813 PLAQQRFLDVASLS
+813 QLVQQRFLEVANLG
-827 NPCSSTQEAA
+827 NPCTSTQESTE
-837 DGLGECYHPRCDIF
+837 GLGECYHPRCDIF

-859 ETSLTINKCVPV
+859 ETSLSINKCIPV
-871 SKCDST
+871 SKCDTPHST
-877 HSSMS
+877 IS

-897 SQSERTTASP
+897 SQSDRTSTSP

-941 HQRSE
+941 HQRNDMG
-946 LSQLDG
+946 QLES
-952 KGFPNPESERN
+952 KVFQNPESEQN
-963 SPDIS
+963 SPDVS

-979 GNPKQPSPNGNLF
+979 GNSKQSSPNGNLF
-992 SSHLATLQGLKV
+992 STHLATLQGLKV

-1017 SKPLLL
+1017 NKHLFL

-1035 KAADQ
+1035 KGADQ

-1053 SGSLVIHNTDIEQS
+1053 SGSLVIHNTDLDQS
-1067 TNAENESPKG
+1067 TNTEGESPKG
-1077 QASSNGCTVPKKDSL
+1077 QIPSNGCAVQKKESL
-1092 PLPPKNRGMVIVNG
+1092 PLLPKNRGMVIVNG
-1106 GLRPEERPAA
+1106 GLKQEERPA
-1116 TPQQE
+1116 TNQQQE
-1121 NASQS
+1121 NISQN
-1126 PAQED
+1126 PQHED

-1148 NVSPGTP
+1148 NVSPAIPT
-1155 SAEEQLSSIA
+1155 AEEQLSSIA
-1165 KGVNGSTQTPSSGK
+1165 KGVNGSTQAPTSGK

>member
-1 MAASAVVE
+1 MS
-9 SEMRLEVSWAQ
+9 R
-20 VGWDFRKVI
+20 RK
-29 DVGLM
+29 
-34 AATRRATSCLS
+34 
-45 PSAMLQV
+45 Q
-52 GSQRVLSLTVDGT
+52 
-65 WHWIL
+65 
-70 HCSGPLEDAIEDE
+70 
-83 EEECP
+83 
-88 SEETDVLSK
+88 SK
-97 GDFPLEESFPSG
+97 PRQI
-109 FGPGNLS
+109 
-116 CEEVEYFCNKGDD
+116 KRDD
-129 EGVQEAAESDGDTQ
+129 EGTQQPAESDGDSHSD
-143 PEKPGPPGVEA
+143 KPGQPGVDTD
-154 EDWDGPGELEVLQ
+154 DWDGPGELEAFQ
-167 KDGER
+167 RDGER

-225 EDNKNNCIVY
+225 EDSKNNCIVY

-258 MVDFDSRLQAASQMA
+258 VVDFDSRLQAASQMT
-273 LAEGMYPARLL
+273 LTEGMYPARLL
-284 DSIPLL
+284 DSIQLL

-338 EAAPVSEETEDGAPQ
+338 EAAPVSEENEDNTHHI
-353 VSSLCPFPQCTKSF
+353 SSLCPFPQCTKSF
-367 PSARALEMHLSSH
+367 SNARALEMHLNSH
-380 SGMKMEEFLPPG
+380 TGVKMEEFLPPG

-408 SFHQHLFS
+408 NFHQHLFS
-416 HLTQAAFRCNHC
+416 HLSQAAFRCSHC
-428 HFGFQTQRELLAH
+428 HFGFQTQRELLQH
-441 QELHATGGKLPRD
+441 QDLHVPGGGKLPRESD
-454 SDLEQSPR
+454 MEHSPSGTEDGLQPATDLLARSDLSQS
-462 GPEDSLQSTA
+462 
-472 DPLARGELPLGQ
+472 Q

-509 TTQRPEIQ
+509 GSQRPEIQ
-517 PATNKQSFS
+517 PAANKQSFS

-540 SSPVQPNVGPSFPV
+540 SSPVQPNMGPSFPV

-640 SPEFPGVAEKM
+640 SPDFPGVSEKM
-651 PEAVSPNTGQTSI
+651 PEAVSPNTGQASI
-664 SLLNP
+664 NLLNP
-669 PTHPADPENPLL
+669 AVHSSDPETTPLL
-681 QAPCINSSTVLD
+681 QTAAAAACINSSTVLD
-693 LMGPN
+693 LIGPN
-698 GKGHDKDFSAQA
+698 GKSHEKDFSAQA

-715 TSSSDDK
+715 STSNEDK
-722 VNGKPVDVKNASIP
+722 MNGKPVDVKNASGP
-736 LVDGESDPNKTT
+736 LVDGEGDPNKTT

-783 NKVPAMQRTMR
+783 SKVPAMQRTMR

-813 PLAQQRFLDVASLS
+813 PLVQQRFLDVANLG
-827 NPCSSTQEAA
+827 NPCSSTQEPSE
-837 DGLGECYHPRCDIF
+837 GLGECYHPRCDLF

-859 ETSLTINKCVPV
+859 ETSLAMNKCVPV
-871 SKCDST
+871 VPKCDTAT
-877 HSSMS
+877 HPSVS
-882 CLEMDVPIDLSKKCL
+882 CLDQMDVPMDLSKKCL

-941 HQRSE
+941 HQRSD

-952 KGFPNPESERN
+952 KAFPHPESERS
-963 SPDIS
+963 SPDVGF
-968 YERSIIKCEKN
+968 ERNMIKCEKN

-1017 SKPLLL
+1017 SKHLFL

-1035 KAADQ
+1035 KGADQ

-1045 GIKPSDYI
+1045 GIKPGDYI
-1053 SGSLVIHNTDIEQS
+1053 PGSLALHNPDVEQS

-1077 QASSNGCTVPKKDSL
+1077 QASSNGCAAVPKKDSL
-1092 PLPPKNRGMVIVNG
+1092 PLLPKNRGMVIVNG
-1106 GLRPEERPAA
+1106 GLKPDERPTAN
-1116 TPQQE
+1116 PQQE
-1121 NASQS
+1121 NISQN
-1126 PAQED
+1126 AQHD
-1131 GHKSPSWI
+1131 DDHKSPSWI
-1139 SENPLAANE
+1139 SENTLAANE
-1148 NVSPGTP
+1148 NVSPGIP

-1165 KGVNGSTQTPSSGK
+1165 KGVNGSAQAPSSGK

>member
-1 MAASAVVE
+1 MMGVVF
-9 SEMRLEVSWAQ
+9 L
-20 VGWDFRKVI
+20 D
-29 DVGLM
+29 
-34 AATRRATSCLS
+34 
-45 PSAMLQV
+45 
-52 GSQRVLSLTVDGT
+52 LTTTYDT
-65 WHWIL
+65 
-70 HCSGPLEDAIEDE
+70 GPLEDAIEDE
-83 EEECP
+83 EEECL
-88 SEETDVLSK
+88 SEENDIISK
-97 GDFPLEESFPSG
+97 EDFPPEESFSAEFEPE
-109 FGPGNLS
+109 NLS
-116 CEEVEYFCNKGDD
+116 CEEVEYFCNKGDE
-129 EGVQEAAESDGDTQ
+129 EGSQETAESDGDAQ
-143 PEKPGPPGVEA
+143 SEKPGQLIVETD
-154 EDWDGPGELEVLQ
+154 DWDGPGELEMFQ
-167 KDGER
+167 KEGER

-193 DLNNNSLK
+193 GLNNNTLVCRCPK
-201 TKAQV
+201 TKAPV

-235 SKGGQLWCTTTKA
+235 SKGGQLWCTTTKT

-258 MVDFDSRLQAASQMA
+258 VVDFDSRLQAASQMT
-273 LAEGMYPARLL
+273 LTEGMYPARLL
-284 DSIPLL
+284 DSIQLL

-305 NKDIFP
+305 N
-311 CKSCGIWYRSER
+311 R
-323 NLQAHLMYYCSGRQR
+323 
-338 EAAPVSEETEDGAPQ
+338 V
-353 VSSLCPFPQCTKSF
+353 
-367 PSARALEMHLSSH
+367 
-380 SGMKMEEFLPPG
+380 KMEEFLLPG
-392 ASLKCTVCSYT
+392 ASLKCTVCNYT

-408 SFHQHLFS
+408 NFHQHLFS

-428 HFGFQTQRELLAH
+428 HFGFQTQRELLQH
-441 QELHATGGKLPRD
+441 QELHVSGNKLQRESDIEHSPGGTDEALQPAT
-454 SDLEQSPR
+454 DLLNRNEVPQS
-462 GPEDSLQSTA
+462 
-472 DPLARGELPLGQ
+472 Q
-484 KAMQTKDASSD
+484 KSMQTKDASSD
-495 TELDKCEKKTQLFL
+495 TELDKCEKKTPLFL
-509 TTQRPEIQ
+509 PAQRPETQ
-517 PATNKQSFS
+517 PTTNKQSFS

-540 SSPVQPNVGPSFPV
+540 SSPVQPNIGPSFPM

-566 ITMVP
+566 ITVVP

-640 SPEFPGVAEKM
+640 SPDFSSISEKI
-651 PEAVSPNTGQTSI
+651 PEAVSPNNGQSSINILNTAPHTSDAENQLLQTS
-664 SLLNP
+664 
-669 PTHPADPENPLL
+669 
-681 QAPCINSSTVLD
+681 CINSSTVLD
-693 LMGPN
+693 LIGPN
-698 GKGHDKDFSAQA
+698 SKGHEKDFSAQT
-710 KKLST
+710 KKLSAA
-715 TSSSDDK
+715 TSNDEK
-722 VNGKPVDVKNASIP
+722 MNGKPADVKNPNAP
-736 LVDGESDPNKTT
+736 LVEGESDPNKTT

-783 NKVPAMQRTMR
+783 SKVPAMQRTMR

-813 PLAQQRFLDVASLS
+813 QLVQQRFLEVANLG
-827 NPCSSTQEAA
+827 NPCTSTQEST

-859 ETSLTINKCVPV
+859 ETSLSINKCIPV
-871 SKCDST
+871 SKCDTPHST
-877 HSSMS
+877 VS

-897 SQSERTTASP
+897 SQSDRTSTSP

-941 HQRSE
+941 HQRNDMG
-946 LSQLDG
+946 QLES
-952 KGFPNPESERN
+952 KVFQNPESERN
-963 SPDIS
+963 SPDVS

-979 GNPKQPSPNGNLF
+979 GNSKQSSPNGNLF
-992 SSHLATLQGLKV
+992 STHLATLQGLKV

-1017 SKPLLL
+1017 NKHLFL

-1035 KAADQ
+1035 KGADQ

-1053 SGSLVIHNTDIEQS
+1053 SGSLVIHNTDLDQS
-1067 TNAENESPKG
+1067 TNTEGESPKG
-1077 QASSNGCTVPKKDSL
+1077 QIPSNGCAVQKKESL
-1092 PLPPKNRGMVIVNG
+1092 PLLPKNRGMVIVNG
-1106 GLRPEERPAA
+1106 GLKQEERPA
-1116 TPQQE
+1116 TNQQQE
-1121 NASQS
+1121 NISQN
-1126 PAQED
+1126 PQHED

-1139 SENPLAANE
+1139 SENPLATNE
-1148 NVSPGTP
+1148 NVSPAIPT
-1155 SAEEQLSSIA
+1155 AEEQLSSIA
-1165 KGVNGSTQTPSSGK
+1165 KGVNGSTQAPTSGK

>member
-1 MAASAVVE
+1 MPTHARTYTVPLEICARECLAPASPWKTPAR
-9 SEMRLEVSWAQ
+9 SPRLPHLEPGRSS
-20 VGWDFRKVI
+20 GSMSRRKQSKPRQI
-29 DVGLM
+29 K
-34 AATRRATSCLS
+34 R
-45 PSAMLQV
+45 
-52 GSQRVLSLTVDGT
+52 
-65 WHWIL
+65 
-70 HCSGPLEDAIEDE
+70 PLEDAIEDE
-83 EEECP
+83 EEECL
-88 SEETDVLSK
+88 SEENDIISK
-97 GDFPLEESFPSG
+97 EDFPLEESFSAEFEPE
-109 FGPGNLS
+109 NLS
-116 CEEVEYFCNKGDD
+116 CEEVEYFCNKGDE
-129 EGVQEAAESDGDTQ
+129 EGSQETAESDGDAQ
-143 PEKPGPPGVEA
+143 SEKPGQLIVETD
-154 EDWDGPGELEVLQ
+154 DWDGPGELEIFQ

-193 DLNNNSLK
+193 GLNNNTLK
-201 TKAQV
+201 TKAPV

-235 SKGGQLWCTTTKA
+235 SKGGQLWCTTTKS

-258 MVDFDSRLQAASQMA
+258 VVDFDSRLQAASQMT
-273 LAEGMYPARLL
+273 LTEGMYPARLL
-284 DSIPLL
+284 DSIQLL

-305 NKDIFP
+305 N
-311 CKSCGIWYRSER
+311 R
-323 NLQAHLMYYCSGRQR
+323 
-338 EAAPVSEETEDGAPQ
+338 V
-353 VSSLCPFPQCTKSF
+353 
-367 PSARALEMHLSSH
+367 
-380 SGMKMEEFLPPG
+380 KMEEFLPPG
-392 ASLKCTVCSYT
+392 ASLKCTVCNYT

-408 SFHQHLFS
+408 NFHQHLFS

-428 HFGFQTQRELLAH
+428 HFGFQTQRELLQH
-441 QELHATGGKLPRD
+441 QELHVSGNKLQRESDVEHSPGGAEEALQPAT
-454 SDLEQSPR
+454 DLLNRSEVPQS
-462 GPEDSLQSTA
+462 
-472 DPLARGELPLGQ
+472 Q
-484 KAMQTKDASSD
+484 KTMQTKDASSD
-495 TELDKCEKKTQLFL
+495 TELDKCEKKTPLFL
-509 TTQRPEIQ
+509 PAQRPETQ
-517 PATNKQSFS
+517 PVTNKQSFS

-540 SSPVQPNVGPSFPV
+540 SSPVQPNIGPSFPM

-566 ITMVP
+566 ITVVP

-640 SPEFPGVAEKM
+640 SPDFSSISEKI
-651 PEAVSPNTGQTSI
+651 PEAVSPNNGQSSINILNTAPHTSDAENQLLQTS
-664 SLLNP
+664 
-669 PTHPADPENPLL
+669 
-681 QAPCINSSTVLD
+681 CINSSTVLD
-693 LMGPN
+693 LIGPN
-698 GKGHDKDFSAQA
+698 SKVHEKDFSAQA
-710 KKLST
+710 KKLSAA
-715 TSSSDDK
+715 TSNDEK
-722 VNGKPVDVKNASIP
+722 MNGKPADVKNPSAP
-736 LVDGESDPNKTT
+736 LVEGESDPNKTT

-783 NKVPAMQRTMR
+783 SKVPAMQRTMR

-813 PLAQQRFLDVASLS
+813 QLVQQRFLEVANLG
-827 NPCSSTQEAA
+827 NPCTSTQESTE
-837 DGLGECYHPRCDIF
+837 GLGECYHPRCDIF

-859 ETSLTINKCVPV
+859 ETSLSINKCIPV
-871 SKCDST
+871 SKCDTPHST
-877 HSSMS
+877 VS

-897 SQSERTTASP
+897 SQSDRTSTSP

-941 HQRSE
+941 HQRNDMG
-946 LSQLDG
+946 QLEG
-952 KGFPNPESERN
+952 KVFQNPESERN
-963 SPDIS
+963 SPDVS

-979 GNPKQPSPNGNLF
+979 GNSKQSSPNGNLF
-992 SSHLATLQGLKV
+992 STHLATLQGLKV

-1017 SKPLLL
+1017 NKHLFL

-1035 KAADQ
+1035 KGADQ

-1053 SGSLVIHNTDIEQS
+1053 SGSLVIHNTDLDQS
-1067 TNAENESPKG
+1067 TNTEGESPKG
-1077 QASSNGCTVPKKDSL
+1077 QIPSNGCAVQKKESL
-1092 PLPPKNRGMVIVNG
+1092 PLLPKNRGMVIVNG
-1106 GLRPEERPAA
+1106 GLKQEERPA
-1116 TPQQE
+1116 TNQQQE
-1121 NASQS
+1121 NISQN
-1126 PAQED
+1126 PQHED

-1148 NVSPGTP
+1148 NVSPAIPT
-1155 SAEEQLSSIA
+1155 AEEQLSSIA
-1165 KGVNGSTQTPSSGK
+1165 KGVNGSTQAPTSGK

>member
-1 MAASAVVE
+1 MS
-9 SEMRLEVSWAQ
+9 R
-20 VGWDFRKVI
+20 RKQSKPRQI
-29 DVGLM
+29 K
-34 AATRRATSCLS
+34 R
-45 PSAMLQV
+45 
-52 GSQRVLSLTVDGT
+52 
-65 WHWIL
+65 
-70 HCSGPLEDAIEDE
+70 PLEDAIEEE

-88 SEETDVLSK
+88 SEETDIISK
-97 GDFPLEESFPSG
+97 GDFPLEESFSTE
-109 FGPGNLS
+109 FGPENLS

-129 EGVQEAAESDGDTQ
+129 EGVQETAESDGDTQ
-143 PEKPGPPGVEA
+143 SEKPGQPGVETD
-154 EDWDGPGELEVLQ
+154 DWDGPGELEVFQ

-235 SKGGQLWCTTTKA
+235 SK
-248 ISEGEELIAF
+248 E
-258 MVDFDSRLQAASQMA
+258 
-273 LAEGMYPARLL
+273 
-284 DSIPLL
+284 
-290 PQQAAMASILPTAIV
+290 
-305 NKDIFP
+305 DIFP

-338 EAAPVSEETEDGAPQ
+338 EAAPVSEENEDSAPQ

-367 PSARALEMHLSSH
+367 SNARALEMHLNSH
-380 SGMKMEEFLPPG
+380 SGVKMEEFLPPG

-408 SFHQHLFS
+408 GFHQHLFS

-428 HFGFQTQRELLAH
+428 HFGFQTQRELLQH
-441 QELHATGGKLPRD
+441 QELHVPGGKLPREGD
-454 SDLEQSPR
+454 MEHSPS
-462 GPEDSLQSTA
+462 GTEDSLQPATDMLTRS
-472 DPLARGELPLGQ
+472 ELPQSQ

-509 TTQRPEIQ
+509 TNQRPEIQ
-517 PATNKQSFS
+517 PTANKQSFS

-640 SPEFPGVAEKM
+640 SPEFPGVSEKM

-664 SLLNP
+664 NLLNP
-669 PTHPADPENPLL
+669 AAHSADPENPLL
-681 QAPCINSSTVLD
+681 QTSCLNSSTVLD
-693 LMGPN
+693 LIGPN

-715 TSSSDDK
+715 SNSSDDK
-722 VNGKPVDVKNASIP
+722 INGKPVDVKNPSVP

-813 PLAQQRFLDVASLS
+813 PLVQQRFLDVANLS
-827 NPCSSTQEAA
+827 NPCTSTQEPTE
-837 DGLGECYHPRCDIF
+837 GLGECYHPRCDIF

-871 SKCDST
+871 SKCDTT
-877 HSSMS
+877 HSSVS

-897 SQSERTTASP
+897 SQSERTTTSP

-941 HQRSE
+941 HQRND
-946 LSQLDG
+946 LGQLDS
-952 KGFPNPESERN
+952 KVFPNPESERN
-963 SPDIS
+963 SPDVS

-979 GNPKQPSPNGNLF
+979 GNLKQPSPNGNLF

-1017 SKPLLL
+1017 NKHLFL

-1035 KAADQ
+1035 KGADQ

-1053 SGSLVIHNTDIEQS
+1053 SGSLVIHNTDVEPS

-1077 QASSNGCTVPKKDSL
+1077 QASSNGCAPPKKDPL
-1092 PLPPKNRGMVIVNG
+1092 PLLPKNRGMVIVNG
-1106 GLRPEERPAA
+1106 GLKQDERPAA
-1116 TPQQE
+1116 NPQQE
-1121 NASQS
+1121 NISQN
-1126 PAQED
+1126 PQHED

-1139 SENPLAANE
+1139 SENPLATNE
-1148 NVSPGTP
+1148 NVSPGIP

-1165 KGVNGSTQTPSSGK
+1165 KGVNGSTQAPTSGK

>member
-1 MAASAVVE
+1 MS
-9 SEMRLEVSWAQ
+9 R
-20 VGWDFRKVI
+20 RKQSKPRQI
-29 DVGLM
+29 K
-34 AATRRATSCLS
+34 R
-45 PSAMLQV
+45 
-52 GSQRVLSLTVDGT
+52 
-65 WHWIL
+65 
-70 HCSGPLEDAIEDE
+70 PLEDAIEDE
-83 EEECP
+83 EEECL
-88 SEETDVLSK
+88 SEENDIISK
-97 GDFPLEESFPSG
+97 EDFPPEESFSAEFEPE
-109 FGPGNLS
+109 NLS
-116 CEEVEYFCNKGDD
+116 CEEVEYFCNKGDE
-129 EGVQEAAESDGDTQ
+129 EGSQETAESDGDAQ
-143 PEKPGPPGVEA
+143 SEKPGQLIVETD
-154 EDWDGPGELEVLQ
+154 DWDGPGELEMFQ
-167 KDGER
+167 KEGER

-193 DLNNNSLK
+193 GLNNNTLK
-201 TKAQV
+201 TKAPV

-235 SKGGQLWCTTTKA
+235 SKGGQLWCTTTKT

-258 MVDFDSRLQAASQMA
+258 VVDFDSRLQAASQMT
-273 LAEGMYPARLL
+273 LTEGMYPARLL
-284 DSIPLL
+284 DSIQLL

-305 NKDIFP
+305 N
-311 CKSCGIWYRSER
+311 R
-323 NLQAHLMYYCSGRQR
+323 
-338 EAAPVSEETEDGAPQ
+338 V
-353 VSSLCPFPQCTKSF
+353 
-367 PSARALEMHLSSH
+367 
-380 SGMKMEEFLPPG
+380 KMEEFLLPG
-392 ASLKCTVCSYT
+392 ASLKCTVCNYT

-408 SFHQHLFS
+408 NFHQHLFS

-428 HFGFQTQRELLAH
+428 HFGFQTQRELLQH
-441 QELHATGGKLPRD
+441 QELHVSGNKLQRESDIEHSPGGTDEALQPAT
-454 SDLEQSPR
+454 DLLNRNEVPQS
-462 GPEDSLQSTA
+462 
-472 DPLARGELPLGQ
+472 Q
-484 KAMQTKDASSD
+484 KSMQTKDASSD
-495 TELDKCEKKTQLFL
+495 TELDKCEKKTPLFL
-509 TTQRPEIQ
+509 PAQRPETQ
-517 PATNKQSFS
+517 PTTNKQSFS

-540 SSPVQPNVGPSFPV
+540 SSPVQPNIGPSFPM

-566 ITMVP
+566 ITVVP

-640 SPEFPGVAEKM
+640 SPDFSSISEKI
-651 PEAVSPNTGQTSI
+651 PEAVSPNNGQSSINILNTAPHTSDAENQLLQTS
-664 SLLNP
+664 
-669 PTHPADPENPLL
+669 
-681 QAPCINSSTVLD
+681 CINSSTVLD
-693 LMGPN
+693 LIGPN
-698 GKGHDKDFSAQA
+698 SKGHEKDFSAQT
-710 KKLST
+710 KKLSAA
-715 TSSSDDK
+715 TSNDEK
-722 VNGKPVDVKNASIP
+722 MNGKPADVKNPNAP
-736 LVDGESDPNKTT
+736 LVEGESDPNKTT

-783 NKVPAMQRTMR
+783 SKVPAMQRTMR

-813 PLAQQRFLDVASLS
+813 QLVQQRFLEVANLG
-827 NPCSSTQEAA
+827 NPCTSTQEST

-859 ETSLTINKCVPV
+859 ETSLSINKCIPV
-871 SKCDST
+871 SKCDTPHST
-877 HSSMS
+877 VS

-897 SQSERTTASP
+897 SQSDRTSTSP

-941 HQRSE
+941 HQRNDMG
-946 LSQLDG
+946 QLES
-952 KGFPNPESERN
+952 KVFQNPESERN
-963 SPDIS
+963 SPDVS

-979 GNPKQPSPNGNLF
+979 GNSKQSSPNGNLF
-992 SSHLATLQGLKV
+992 STHLATLQGLKV

-1017 SKPLLL
+1017 NKHLFL

-1035 KAADQ
+1035 KGADQ

-1053 SGSLVIHNTDIEQS
+1053 SGSLVIHNTDLDQS
-1067 TNAENESPKG
+1067 TNTEGESPKG
-1077 QASSNGCTVPKKDSL
+1077 QIPSNGCAVQKKESL
-1092 PLPPKNRGMVIVNG
+1092 PLLPKNRGMVIVNG
-1106 GLRPEERPAA
+1106 GLKQEERPA
-1116 TPQQE
+1116 TNQQQE
-1121 NASQS
+1121 NISQN
-1126 PAQED
+1126 PQHED

-1139 SENPLAANE
+1139 SENPLATNE
-1148 NVSPGTP
+1148 NVSPAIPT
-1155 SAEEQLSSIA
+1155 AEEQLSSIA
-1165 KGVNGSTQTPSSGK
+1165 KGVNGSTQAPTSGK

>member
-1 MAASAVVE
+1 MS
-9 SEMRLEVSWAQ
+9 R
-20 VGWDFRKVI
+20 RKQSKPRQI
-29 DVGLM
+29 K
-34 AATRRATSCLS
+34 R
-45 PSAMLQV
+45 
-52 GSQRVLSLTVDGT
+52 
-65 WHWIL
+65 
-70 HCSGPLEDAIEDE
+70 PLEDAIDDE
-83 EEECP
+83 EEEFL
-88 SEETDVLSK
+88 SEENDIISK
-97 GDFPLEESFPSG
+97 EDFPLEESFSAEFEPE
-109 FGPGNLS
+109 NLS
-116 CEEVEYFCNKGDD
+116 CEEVEYFCNKGDE
-129 EGVQEAAESDGDTQ
+129 EGSQETAESDGDAQ
-143 PEKPGPPGVEA
+143 SEKPGRLIVETD
-154 EDWDGPGELEVLQ
+154 DWDGPGELEMFQ

-193 DLNNNSLK
+193 GLNNNTLK
-201 TKAQV
+201 TKV
-206 PMVLTAG
+206 PVPVVLTAG

-235 SKGGQLWCTTTKA
+235 SKGGQLWCTTTKI

-258 MVDFDSRLQAASQMA
+258 VVDFDSRLQAASQMT
-273 LAEGMYPARLL
+273 LTEGMYPARLL
-284 DSIPLL
+284 DSIQLL

-305 NKDIFP
+305 N
-311 CKSCGIWYRSER
+311 R
-323 NLQAHLMYYCSGRQR
+323 
-338 EAAPVSEETEDGAPQ
+338 V
-353 VSSLCPFPQCTKSF
+353 
-367 PSARALEMHLSSH
+367 
-380 SGMKMEEFLPPG
+380 KMEEFLPPG
-392 ASLKCTVCSYT
+392 ASLKCTVCNYT

-408 SFHQHLFS
+408 NFHQHLFS

-428 HFGFQTQRELLAH
+428 HFGFQTQRELLQH
-441 QELHATGGKLPRD
+441 QDLHVSGTKLQRESDIEHSPGGTDEALQPAT
-454 SDLEQSPR
+454 DLLNRNEVPQS
-462 GPEDSLQSTA
+462 
-472 DPLARGELPLGQ
+472 Q
-484 KAMQTKDASSD
+484 KTMQTKDANSD
-495 TELDKCEKKTQLFL
+495 TELDKCEKKTSLFL
-509 TTQRPEIQ
+509 PAQRPETQ

-540 SSPVQPNVGPSFPV
+540 SSPVQPNIGPSFSM

-566 ITMVP
+566 ITVVP

-597 VIYSPL
+597 VVYSPL

-640 SPEFPGVAEKM
+640 SPDFSSISEKI
-651 PEAVSPNTGQTSI
+651 PEAVSPNNGQSSINILNTAPHTSDAENQLLQTS
-664 SLLNP
+664 
-669 PTHPADPENPLL
+669 
-681 QAPCINSSTVLD
+681 CINSSTVLD
-693 LMGPN
+693 LIGPN
-698 GKGHDKDFSAQA
+698 SKGHEKDFSAQA
-710 KKLST
+710 KKLSAA
-715 TSSSDDK
+715 TSNDEK
-722 VNGKPVDVKNASIP
+722 MNGKPADVKNPSAP
-736 LVDGESDPNKTT
+736 LVEGESDPNKTT

-783 NKVPAMQRTMR
+783 SKLPAMQRTMR

-813 PLAQQRFLDVASLS
+813 QLVQQRFLEVANLG
-827 NPCSSTQEAA
+827 NPCTSTQESTE
-837 DGLGECYHPRCDIF
+837 GLGECYHPRCDIF

-859 ETSLTINKCVPV
+859 ETSLSINKCIPV
-871 SKCDST
+871 SKCDTPHST
-877 HSSMS
+877 VS

-897 SQSERTTASP
+897 SQSDRTSTSP

-941 HQRSE
+941 HQRNDMG
-946 LSQLDG
+946 QLES
-952 KGFPNPESERN
+952 KVFQNPESERN
-963 SPDIS
+963 SPDVS

-979 GNPKQPSPNGNLF
+979 GNSKQSSPNGNLF
-992 SSHLATLQGLKV
+992 STHLATLQGLKV

-1017 SKPLLL
+1017 NKHLFL

-1035 KAADQ
+1035 KGADQ

-1053 SGSLVIHNTDIEQS
+1053 SGSLVIHNTDLDQS
-1067 TNAENESPKG
+1067 TNTEGESPKG
-1077 QASSNGCTVPKKDSL
+1077 QIPSNGCAVQKKESL
-1092 PLPPKNRGMVIVNG
+1092 PLLPKNRGMVIVNG
-1106 GLRPEERPAA
+1106 GLKQEERPA
-1116 TPQQE
+1116 TNQQQE
-1121 NASQS
+1121 NISQN
-1126 PAQED
+1126 PQHED
-1131 GHKSPSWI
+1131 GRKSPSWI

-1148 NVSPGTP
+1148 NVSPAIPT
-1155 SAEEQLSSIA
+1155 AEEQLSSIA
-1165 KGVNGSTQTPSSGK
+1165 KGVNGSTQAPTSGK